1 MDTQAP
7 RSRWLPTFGALP
19 SLAFAAVGGLAMA
32 VYFLCIHAQALV
44 AILND
49 AGMEEAGLG
58 AVPGQAATPY
68 LLLGLIVG
76 LLALVLWR
84 GPLARS
90 WWANH
95 GRPVVWPV
103 VCFLLGAGF
112 TLALVWVVSAQRAQ
126 AQAIHVLEEFSLL
139 QSQLQLPTGQ
149 ADAWYDKD
157 GNLFPERREAWC
169 SQATPPID
177 FYVKT
182 MSLPSR
188 EGRGMGVVLAQGMLT
203 RLHDN
208 GCLDDKGYLDRLD
221 RLTRSLAAG
230 SGLTDRVM
238 ADMAPLPWF
247 GMLAHREE
255 RLRDRTQVSPADFC
269 QRVALG
275 YGATSADA
283 YVALSKVCVKQDD
296 SRGVTLQDAQDIRKE
311 LEAAASASPKAPK
324 QPKVP
329 SATSEKSPK
338 GSAH

>member
-7 RSRWLPTFGALP
+7 RSRWLPPFGALP
-19 SLAFAAVGGLAMA
+19 ALAFAAIGGLAMA
-32 VYFLCIHAQALV
+32 VYFLCIHAQALA

-58 AVPGQAATPY
+58 AVPGQGATPY
-68 LLLGLIVG
+68 LLLGLFMG
-76 LLALVLWR
+76 LLALLTWG

-95 GRPVVWPV
+95 GRPVVWPL
-103 VCFLLGAGF
+103 VCLLLGAGF

-126 AQAIHVLEEFSLL
+126 AQAVHVLEEFSLL
-139 QSQLQLPTGQ
+139 QSQLLLPTGQ
-149 ADAWYDKD
+149 ADAWYDAD
-157 GNLFPERREAWC
+157 GNLIPERREAWC

-255 RLRDRTQVSPADFC
+255 RLRERTRVSPADFG

-275 YGATSADA
+275 YGAVSADA
-283 YVALSKVCVKQDD
+283 YVALSQVCVKQDD
-296 SRGVTLQDAQDIRKE
+296 SRGITLQDAQAIRKE
-311 LEAAASASPKAPK
+311 LEAVAPAPSKGAKPGASSPKP
-324 QPKVP
+324 
-329 SATSEKSPK
+329 EKSPK
-338 GSAH
+338 GSAR